1 MTESRCSL
9 LLVDDEPYLLPTLAA
24 LLANDF
30 HVLTAE
36 SAEAAVEVFSRER
49 VDIVLT
55 DQKMPRLTGTQ
66 FLEWVRQ
73 NHPKTVRLLMTG
85 YAELED
91 AVDAINRG
99 NVYYYLLKPWRTEE
113 LLQVMRNAADKFVL
127 ERNREQLLGELQRL
141 NGELEQRV
149 QERTRELAEANRML
163 QQRGKELEEANRML
177 QQRGRELERLALT
190 DPLTGLLNRRAI
202 DDVARN
208 EIRRHARYH
217 SPLALG
223 LIDADHFREINSRF
237 LLPGGDQVLIGL
249 ARTLTSSLRT
259 VDVVGRIGG
268 EEFLVV
274 APETSFDGAIT
285 LAERIRSMVEQATIR
300 YNDQLIPITVSAG
313 FVVAEAGVPADYDQM
328 KHVAASALVEAKAR
342 GRNQCVICSLTP
354 GSEPVV
360 CQAGAVVADSSK

>member
-1 MTESRCSL
+1 MTSSRCSL

-30 HVLTAE
+30 RVFTAE
-36 SAEAAVEVFSRER
+36 SAEAAIEVFARER

-55 DQKMPRLTGTQ
+55 DQKMPRRNGTQ
-66 FLEWVRQ
+66 LLEWVRQ
-73 NHPKTVRLLMTG
+73 NHPRTVRLLMTG

-99 NVYYYLLKPWRTEE
+99 HVYYYLLKPWRTEE
-113 LLQVMRNAADKFVL
+113 LLQVMRNAAEKFVL
-127 ERNREQLLGELQRL
+127 ERNQDQLLRELQQL
-141 NGELEQRV
+141 NSELEQRV
-149 QERTRELAEANRML
+149 RDRTR
-163 QQRGKELEEANRML
+163 ELEEANRLLLQRGHELEEAYSRL

-217 SPLALG
+217 SPLAIG
-223 LIDADHFREINSRF
+223 LIDADHFREINRLY

-249 ARTLTSSLRT
+249 ARTLTNSLRT

-274 APETSFDGAIT
+274 APETTFEGAVA
-285 LAERIRSMVEQATIR
+285 LAERIRSMVERATMKYNEQAI
-300 YNDQLIPITVSAG
+300 QVTVSAG
-313 FVVAEAGVPADYDQM
+313 FAVAEAGVAADYDQM
-328 KHVAASALVEAKAR
+328 KHIAAGALVEAKAR
-342 GRNQCVICSLTP
+342 GRNQCIVYPLTSGGEPICHHDPAAAEAS
-354 GSEPVV
+354 G
-360 CQAGAVVADSSK
+360 